1 VNARALAPDDD
12 LDAALVEA
20 DRLRAQVSTLL
31 DTHRQLSSLLVAA
44 DSRAGSLVKVLATV
58 RALIESRDAP
68 AALDRL
74 RDILM
79 TVIGCEEFMIYS
91 IDTRTRMLVPVG
103 GSSTFSRAADS
114 VPLHESWLGGVVLA
128 GSRLIVRDGALSP
141 SERRYSDVVAV
152 VPLKVLDR
160 TVGVI
165 VISSL
170 LPHRDPLGACDREI
184 LELLG
189 VYAATAIIA
198 ADRRAR
204 WRQLPDA
211 LR

>member
-1 VNARALAPDDD
+1 MSARALAPDDD
-12 LDAALVEA
+12 LDAALVET

-91 IDTRTRMLVPVG
+91 IDARTQMLVPVG

>member
-1 VNARALAPDDD
+1 
-12 LDAALVEA
+12 
-20 DRLRAQVSTLL
+20 
-31 DTHRQLSSLLVAA
+31 
-44 DSRAGSLVKVLATV
+44 
-58 RALIESRDAP
+58 
-68 AALDRL
+68 
-74 RDILM
+74 
-79 TVIGCEEFMIYS
+79 
-91 IDTRTRMLVPVG
+91 
-103 GSSTFSRAADS
+103 
-114 VPLHESWLGGVVLA
+114 VLA
-128 GSRLIVRDGALSP
+128 GSRLIVGDGTLSP
-141 SERRYSDVVAV
+141 KERRYSDVVAV
-152 VPLKVLDR
+152 VPLKVIER

-170 LPHRDPLGACDREI
+170 LPHRDPLGSCDREV

>member
-1 VNARALAPDDD
+1 VSARAIGVDDD
-12 LDAALVEA
+12 LDAALHET

-44 DSRAGSLVKVLATV
+44 DTRAGGLVKLLATV

-79 TVIGCEEFMIYS
+79 TVIGCEEFTIYS
-91 IDTRTRMLVPVG
+91 IDTRSQMLVPVG
-103 GSSTFSRAADS
+103 GSGTFFRAADS
-114 VPLHESWLGGVVLA
+114 MPLHNSWLGGVVLA
-128 GSRLIVRDGALSP
+128 GSRLIVGDGTLLPREGRD
-141 SERRYSDVVAV
+141 SDVVAV
-152 VPLKVLDR
+152 VPLKVVDR

-165 VISSL
+165 VIVSL
-170 LPHRDPLGACDREI
+170 LPHRAKLGSCDREV
-184 LELLG
+184 LELIG

>member
-1 VNARALAPDDD
+1 VTARALGPDDD
-12 LDAALVEA
+12 LDAALLEA

-44 DSRAGSLVKVLATV
+44 DTRAGGLVKLLATV
-58 RALIESRDAP
+58 RAMIESRDAP

-79 TVIGCEEFMIYS
+79 TVIGCEEFTIYS
-91 IDTRTRMLVPVG
+91 IDTRSQMLVPVG
-103 GSSTFSRAADS
+103 GSGTFSRAADS
-114 VPLHESWLGGVVLA
+114 VPLHNSWLGGVVLA
-128 GSRLIVRDGALSP
+128 GSRLIVGDGTLSP

-165 VISSL
+165 VVASL
-170 LPHRDPLGACDREI
+170 LPHRDSLGSCDREI